1 MKEREKN
8 KWVEKL
14 DGSRMNAL
22 ESAELDDL
30 LNAPVQE
37 VVEKAVRSLPRD
49 GVSLQWRS
57 ALNEKLR
64 VLQPMRER
72 ASLII
77 IGFRALA
84 GLGLASL
91 VCVALYAKFAPQ
103 PPATSS
109 AKAQRVASALIA
121 EHRDSIASS
130 EIAGPG
136 IVDGESEGKTASDTT
151 TDSTPADLEA
161 L

>member
-109 AKAQRVASALIA
+109 AKA
-121 EHRDSIASS
+121 
-130 EIAGPG
+130 
-136 IVDGESEGKTASDTT
+136 
-151 TDSTPADLEA
+151 
-161 L
+161 